1 MLRKIIKLLIGI
13 TVFSA
18 LLWSLGMSADQIK
31 WPHARESAPLLAL
44 MALLA
49 TVQVLGQY
57 AAWLYAVR
65 CSGYQVGLKDGYY
78 FFTMSNLSKYVP
90 MGKVLQF
97 VSFSQFVPNPSL
109 AVNCI
114 SGLVLTIITGMI
126 AGGFLGVLTFNSL
139 AQGIP
144 TELLISGAILVII
157 GGWFSTQTE
166 FVMRFLAKR
175 FDKAK
180 EINLK
185 NISFKAFL
193 LLILMQIIFSWM
205 PELLIANLLYSL
217 INPSAQFMEKFD
229 LITASYVL
237 AAFSGYLV
245 VISPSGIGVREGVWA
260 YLMKDGMGAAFSS
273 FIVLGLRFFQV
284 LGDFIFSLP
293 MLATFAINLLH
304 RKQIKS

>member
-18 LLWSLGMSADQIK
+18 LLWSLGMSADQINWSQVK
-31 WPHARESAPLLAL
+31 GNVPLLAL

-49 TVQVLGQY
+49 AVQVFGQY
-57 AAWLYAVR
+57 VIWLFAVR
-65 CSGYQVGLKDGYY
+65 CSGYQIGFRDGYY

-114 SGLVLTIITGMI
+114 SGLMLSIITGMI
-126 AGGFLGVLTFNSL
+126 AGAFLGVLTFNSL
-139 AQGIP
+139 AHGIP
-144 TELLISGAILVII
+144 TELLIFGSVLVII
-157 GGWFSTQTE
+157 GGWFSTQAE
-166 FVMRFLAKR
+166 FMMGFLSRR

-180 EINLK
+180 EISLK

-193 LLILMQIIFSWM
+193 LLILMQIFLSWM
-205 PELLIANLLYSL
+205 PELLIANLLYSS
-217 INPSAQFMEKFD
+217 INPAAHFLEKFD

-293 MLATFAINLLH
+293 LFVTFAINFF
-304 RKQIKS
+304 RRQRVKS